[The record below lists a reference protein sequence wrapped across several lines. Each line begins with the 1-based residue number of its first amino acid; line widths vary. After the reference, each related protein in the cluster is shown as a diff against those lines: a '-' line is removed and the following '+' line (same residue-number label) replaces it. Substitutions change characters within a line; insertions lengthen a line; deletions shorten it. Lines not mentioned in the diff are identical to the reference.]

1 MTKVMIGVHSTNE
14 PIGPARHIT
23 FDAWTRVGASGRR
36 VAAPLSVPMGPVDLI
51 NAIGS
56 RSGEKRSESV
66 GSELNVNIR
75 HRKGPEAGFP
85 CVTDGSTSSTQSEET
100 A

>member
-14 PIGPARHIT
+14 PIGPDRHIT
-23 FDAWTRVGASGRR
+23 FDAWIRVGAPGRR
-36 VAAPLSVPMGPVDLI
+36 VAAPLSVPVGSVDLT
-51 NAIGS
+51 NASGS

-75 HRKGPEAGFP
+75 HRKGPEAAFP
-85 CVTDGSTSSTQSEET
+85 CVTDGSPISSQSEET